1 VGERQKTFTVYFEDG
16 GFDERPFADAVAARI
31 RSEPHPITFD
41 DRELVDALP
50 EVVDAQGEPFGSTS
64 IAAQWF
70 VMREARRADVKVML
84 DGQGGDETLAGYTST
99 TWPYRLADLATRG
112 SLGAVRHE
120 LGATGLSSRAA
131 AVALTTPFLPRNL
144 RWRLRARRRA
154 QNRLLGPALRR
165 TTPPLATPSGGPF
178 PDRLRRQYHVIL
190 AQLGLPE
197 LLRYEDRN
205 SMAHSLEARVP
216 FLDHRLVELLYG
228 VDAALLAKNGTTK
241 VILRRALA
249 DLLPA
254 EVRERRDK
262 LGFVTPEVRFLR
274 GRLGDLVEE
283 TLSLRAARSRGFVDV
298 DEALGRLR
306 TVRNGGVAGFELWR
320 AASVELWARAYLD

>member
-1 VGERQKTFTVYFEDG
+1 MRSPHESA
-16 GFDERPFADAVAARI
+16 PSRI
-31 RSEPHPITFD
+31 WITFD
-41 DRELVDALP
+41 DRELVEVLP

-70 VMREARRADVKVML
+70 VMREARRAGVKVML
-84 DGQGGDETLAGYTST
+84 DGQGGDETLAGYARQHRS
-99 TWPYRLADLATRG
+99 YRFGGPGYAGRPRRRPARAAAQQRLPP
-112 SLGAVRHE
+112 
-120 LGATGLSSRAA
+120 RAA
-131 AVALTTPFLPRNL
+131 AVALTTPFLPGNL
-144 RWRLRARRRA
+144 RWRSEGPPTGAEPPPRTGTAREDDATCRAAGRA
-154 QNRLLGPALRR
+154 VSGSAPAAV
-165 TTPPLATPSGGPF
+165 PPHPRSA
-178 PDRLRRQYHVIL
+178 R
-190 AQLGLPE
+190 LPE

-228 VDAALLAKNGTTK
+228 VDAELLAGDGTTK

-249 DLLPA
+249 DLLPP
-254 EVRERRDK
+254 EVRDRRDK

-283 TLSLRAARSRGFVDV
+283 TLSSRAARSRGFVDV
-298 DEALGRLR
+298 DEALRRLR
-306 TVRNGGVAGFELWR
+306 TVRNGGAAGFELWR